1 MNQKRRCM
9 RISEFVCIGLIAT
22 TNTYAFSVGSN
33 SKYIRRISDNAAR
46 IRSSSTKLH
55 MSDMPTDFDK
65 QQQQEIDELPLRE
78 LKIVEEDEPT
88 IPSLTTIPST
98 LWSILTGN
106 GGRPPIQ
113 VDDTNVLF
121 YDVLLLLN
129 LSVSISFGVTH
140 RMNLSYIS
148 SALDEGSLMC
158 ICWIIAG
165 LANGIFLH
173 SAVDGH
179 YDPLGRGEDN
189 EKGGPKSAGLL
200 ALSTFISA
208 SSIRILIAL
217 SCAVCQHR
225 PVGVG
230 GEELI
235 PLEIVVGLA
244 LMSLWR
250 AVHSSY
256 TPRV

>member
-1 MNQKRRCM
+1 M
-9 RISEFVCIGLIAT
+9 RVTTQLVCIGLIAT
-22 TNTYAFSVGSN
+22 INTYAFSSVGSN
-33 SKYIRRISDNAAR
+33 SKYIRRISDNALR
-46 IRSSSTKLH
+46 IRSSSTKLR

-65 QQQQEIDELPLRE
+65 QQQQEIDELSLRE
-78 LKIVEEDEPT
+78 LKIVEEDEPSSSP
-88 IPSLTTIPST
+88 ILPISNIPST
-98 LWSILTGN
+98 LWSMLTGN

-121 YDVLLLLN
+121 YDVLLLMN

-158 ICWIIAG
+158 ICWITAG
-165 LANGIFLH
+165 LANGVFLY

-179 YDPLGRGEDN
+179 YDPLGRGEDSD
-189 EKGGPKSAGLL
+189 KGGPKAAGLL

-217 SCAVCQHR
+217 SFAVCQHR

>member
-1 MNQKRRCM
+1 M
-9 RISEFVCIGLIAT
+9 
-22 TNTYAFSVGSN
+22 
-33 SKYIRRISDNAAR
+33 
-46 IRSSSTKLH
+46 
-55 MSDMPTDFDK
+55 
-65 QQQQEIDELPLRE
+65 
-78 LKIVEEDEPT
+78 EEDEP
-88 IPSLTTIPST
+88 IPSLTTIPSK
-98 LWSILTGN
+98 LWSMLTGN

-129 LSVSISFGVTH
+129 LSVSISFGVVH
-140 RMNLSYIS
+140 RMNLSFIGT
-148 SALDEGSLMC
+148 ALDEGSLMC

-165 LANGIFLH
+165 LANGIFLY

-179 YDPLGRGEDN
+179 YDPLGRCEDN
-189 EKGGPKSAGLL
+189 DKGGPKAAGLL

-217 SCAVCQHR
+217 SFAVCQHR

>member
-1 MNQKRRCM
+1 M
-9 RISEFVCIGLIAT
+9 RVVITQLVCIGLIAT
-22 TNTYAFSVGSN
+22 TNTYAFSSLPGSN
-33 SKYIRRISDNAAR
+33 SNYYIRRISDNAPR
-46 IRSSSTKLH
+46 IRSSSTKLY

-65 QQQQEIDELPLRE
+65 QQQQEIDELSLRE
-78 LKIVEEDEPT
+78 LKIVEEDEPM
-88 IPSLTTIPST
+88 PYLTTIPST
-98 LWSILTGN
+98 LWSMLTGN

-165 LANGIFLH
+165 LGNGVFLY

-179 YDPLGRGEDN
+179 YDPLGRGEDDGD
-189 EKGGPKSAGLL
+189 KGGPKSAGLL

-217 SCAVCQHR
+217 SFAVCQHR

>member
-1 MNQKRRCM
+1 M

-22 TNTYAFSVGSN
+22 TNTYAFSSLPGSN
-33 SKYIRRISDNAAR
+33 SKYVRRISDNSAR

-55 MSDMPTDFDK
+55 MSDMPTDFDQQQKEGLDEPNK
-65 QQQQEIDELPLRE
+65 QQ
-78 LKIVEEDEPT
+78 LKIEEDET
-88 IPSLTTIPST
+88 ISLASLTIIPSA
-98 LWSILTGN
+98 LWSMLTGN

-113 VDDTNVLF
+113 VDDTNVLL

-165 LANGIFLH
+165 LANGVFLY

-179 YDPLGRGEDN
+179 YDPLGRGEDY

-208 SSIRILIAL
+208 SSIRILVAL

>member
-1 MNQKRRCM
+1 MAAIEFVDNHTLITLIYLVVSGAVLQTSIQKREMMKQKRWCL
-9 RISEFVCIGLIAT
+9 ITQLVFGLIAIT
-22 TNTYAFSVGSN
+22 KTYAFSSVGS
-33 SKYIRRISDNAAR
+33 IIDQRRIS
-46 IRSSSTKLH
+46 STNL
-55 MSDMPTDFDK
+55 F
-65 QQQQEIDELPLRE
+65 Q
-78 LKIVEEDEPT
+78 LKIEEDEPSSPILPT
-88 IPSLTTIPST
+88 IMPRT
-98 LWSILTGN
+98 LLSMLTGN
-106 GGRPPIQ
+106 GGPPLR
-113 VDDTNVLF
+113 VDDTNVLL

-165 LANGIFLH
+165 LANGVFLY

-189 EKGGPKSAGLL
+189 GKGGPKAAGLL

-225 PVGVG
+225 PVGIG

>member
-1 MNQKRRCM
+1 M

-22 TNTYAFSVGSN
+22 TNTYAFSLVGSN

-46 IRSSSTKLH
+46 IRSSRSTKLH

-65 QQQQEIDELPLRE
+65 QQQQEIDELSLRE
-78 LKIVEEDEPT
+78 LKIVEEDEP
-88 IPSLTTIPST
+88 IPSLTTIPSA
-98 LWSILTGN
+98 LWSMLTGN

-113 VDDTNVLF
+113 VDDTNVLL
-121 YDVLLLLN
+121 YDILLLLN

-148 SALDEGSLMC
+148 LALDEGSLMC

-165 LANGIFLH
+165 LANGIFLY

-189 EKGGPKSAGLL
+189 EIGEPKGGPKSAGLL

-217 SCAVCQHR
+217 SCAICQHR